1 MDSQIALFIFASTV
15 LIIAPGQ
22 DVMYIITRGIAQG
35 KTAGIVSAAGV
46 SLGMVVHTLFAA
58 LGISVVLQSS
68 VIAFSAIKY
77 AGAAYLIYL
86 GIRTLIDNKAF
97 SKEAVRR
104 KVSTKALFWQGFISN
119 VFNPKVA
126 LFFIAFLPQFVEPNV
141 VNPTLQML
149 LLGLIFTLLGICWLS
164 CVGYFAGR
172 AGHWIGQSRRAL
184 ELLRWVSGSILV
196 GLGVRLALPER
207 R

>member
-1 MDSQIALFIFASTV
+1 MNSPITLFIFASTV

-35 KTAGIVSAAGV
+35 KMAGIVSAAGV
-46 SLGMVVHTLFAA
+46 SSGMVVHTLFAA

-68 VIAFSAIKY
+68 AIAFSTIKY

-97 SKEAVRR
+97 AEGAARGN
-104 KVSTKALFWQGFISN
+104 VSTKALFWQGFISN

-126 LFFIAFLPQFVEPNV
+126 LFFVAFLPQFVSPSAAD
-141 VNPTLQML
+141 PTIQML
-149 LLGLIFTLLGICWLS
+149 LLGLIFTLLGISWLS
-164 CVGYFAGR
+164 CVGYFAGH
-172 AGHWIGQSRRAL
+172 AGRWMGQSKRAL
-184 ELLRWVSGSILV
+184 KLLRWVSGSVLV